1 LTNLSKNARCRSG
14 GHGRKPGN
22 TVKEIRRKASKTA
35 PAYSKGAFAKYL
47 PLRKTAKDQD
57 SIINCRSFSDAR
69 PRSKKLLQHQ

>member
-1 LTNLSKNARCRSG
+1 MPVVDQVVTG
-14 GHGRKPGN
+14 
-22 TVKEIRRKASKTA
+22 ASLAKTA